1 MLVGLNK
8 SVNSYNLFSIY
19 ILIILKICKNLFL
32 KDLIQMNFHERIKQF
47 FGILYWIL
55 INLILMI
62 KKNNVINKN
71 IKCCYKWI
79 QKKWEKFF
87 FIWWLI
93 NEKNYLWKIII

>member
-47 FGILYWIL
+47 FGILY
-55 INLILMI
+55 
-62 KKNNVINKN
+62 
-71 IKCCYKWI
+71 
-79 QKKWEKFF
+79 
-87 FIWWLI
+87 
-93 NEKNYLWKIII
+93 